1 MIQKKFDIRGL
12 EDYVMPAPEE
22 EVHLETTSSEESE
35 DEEWVT
41 DNVVMLKNVSLKLIL
56 QDKGGKQHC
65 LSICWF

>member
-22 EVHLETTSSEESE
+22 EVHLETTSSGESE

-41 DNVVMLKNVSLKLIL
+41 DNVGNDNNNSPADFKESSVS
-56 QDKGGKQHC
+56 DDENED
-65 LSICWF
+65 

>member
-12 EDYVMPAPEE
+12 EDYAMPAPEE

-41 DNVVMLKNVSLKLIL
+41 DNVGNDNNNSPADFKESSVS
-56 QDKGGKQHC
+56 DDENED
-65 LSICWF
+65 

>member
-35 DEEWVT
+35 DEE
-41 DNVVMLKNVSLKLIL
+41 
-56 QDKGGKQHC
+56 
-65 LSICWF
+65 